1 MLLRR
6 LTLSGALAGQSK
18 SRSSS
23 MHEVVL
29 INLTGPDR
37 PGITR
42 DLSAILS
49 EHDVRVLD
57 IGQAVIHDT
66 LTLGMLVELPPES
79 DAHPVLKDVLFKA
92 HEWGLQVRFTPV
104 GLDDYERWVGA
115 QGQPRY
121 IMTLIGNRLTA
132 RHLRGLGDI
141 ATRHGLNI
149 DNITRLSGRV
159 SLRAESEQ
167 LRSCVEL
174 SLRGTPDDASAL
186 RGELLHLAQEL
197 SVDIAFQV
205 DDVYRRNRRLVAFD
219 MDSTLIQTEVIDELA
234 AEAGVGD
241 EVAAITEAAMNGELD
256 FSQSLEKRVALLEGL
271 DESVLELIAERLP
284 ITPGAERLIR
294 TLRSLDYTTVIL
306 SGGFNFFGRHLQERL
321 GIDYVFANELEIVD
335 GRLTG
340 RVEGEIVDG
349 ARKASLLKELAN
361 RENLRLEQTIA
372 VGDGANDLPML
383 DAAGLGIAFHAKP
396 KVRASAGQVISNLGL
411 DGILYLIGMS
421 DREVQQA

>member
-1 MLLRR
+1 M
-6 LTLSGALAGQSK
+6 S
-18 SRSSS
+18 
-23 MHEVVL
+23 EVIL
-29 INLTGPDR
+29 INLTGADR

-42 DLSAILS
+42 DLSAILAQ
-49 EHDVRVLD
+49 HDVRVLD

-66 LTLGMLVELPPES
+66 LTLGLLVEVPPES
-79 DAHPVLKDVLFKA
+79 ESHPVLKDVLFKA
-92 HEWGLQVRFTPV
+92 HEWDLQARFTPV
-104 GLDDYERWVGA
+104 GLEEYERWVRA
-115 QGQPRY
+115 QGQPRH
-121 IMTLIGNRLTA
+121 IMTLIGTQLTA
-132 RHLRGLGDI
+132 RHLEGLGDV

-159 SLRAESEQ
+159 SMQQQHEQ

-186 RGELLHLAQEL
+186 RGELLDLAQSL
-197 SVDIAFQV
+197 DVDIAFQV

-234 AEAGVGD
+234 AAAGVGD
-241 EVAAITEAAMNGELD
+241 EVSAITEAAMNGELD
-256 FSQSLEKRVALLEGL
+256 FKESLVKRVALLKGL
-271 DESVLELIAERLP
+271 EESVLEQIAARLP
-284 ITPGAERLIR
+284 LTPGAERLIR
-294 TLRSLDYTTVIL
+294 TLRSLGYRTAIL
-306 SGGFNFFGRHLQERL
+306 SGGFSFFGNDLQQRL
-321 GIDYVFANELEIVD
+321 GIDFVFANELEVED

-340 RVEGEIVDG
+340 RVSGEIVDG
-349 ARKASLLKELAN
+349 ARKAALLRELAHQAGI
-361 RENLRLEQTIA
+361 RLEQTIA

-396 KVRASAGQVISNLGL
+396 KVRASAEQVISNLGL

>member
-1 MLLRR
+1 
-6 LTLSGALAGQSK
+6 
-18 SRSSS
+18 

-42 DLSAILS
+42 DLSTILAEHAI
-49 EHDVRVLD
+49 RVLD

-79 DAHPVLKDVLFKA
+79 ASHPVLKDVLFKA
-92 HEWGLQVRFTPV
+92 HEWDLQARFTPI
-104 GLDDYERWVGA
+104 GSDAYERWVSA

-121 IMTLIGNRLTA
+121 IMTLIGERLTA
-132 RHLRGLGDI
+132 RHLQGLGDI

-149 DNITRLSGRV
+149 DKITRLSGRV
-159 SLRAESEQ
+159 SMKTANEE

-186 RGELLHLAQEL
+186 RGELLGLAQEL
-197 SVDIAFQV
+197 TVDVAFQV

-219 MDSTLIQTEVIDELA
+219 MDSTLVQAEVIDELA
-234 AEAGVGD
+234 AAAGVGE

-256 FSQSLEKRVALLEGL
+256 FVASLKRRVALLEGL
-271 DESVLELIAERLP
+271 DEAVLQTIADRLP
-284 ITPGAERLIR
+284 LSAGAERLIR
-294 TLRSLDYTTVIL
+294 TLKSLDYTTAIL
-306 SGGFNFFGRHLQERL
+306 SGGFNFFGRHLQKRL

-340 RVEGEIVDG
+340 RVAGEIVDG
-349 ARKASLLKELAN
+349 ARKAALLRELAS

-421 DREVQQA
+421 DREVQQARSE

>member
-1 MLLRR
+1 M
-6 LTLSGALAGQSK
+6 S
-18 SRSSS
+18 
-23 MHEVVL
+23 EVVL

-42 DLSAILS
+42 DLSAILAQ
-49 EHDVRVLD
+49 HDVRVLD

-66 LTLGMLVELPPES
+66 LTLGLLVALPSES
-79 DAHPVLKDVLFKA
+79 DSHPVLKDVLFKS
-92 HEWGLQVRFTPV
+92 HEWNLQARFTPIS
-104 GLDDYERWVGA
+104 LADYERWVDA
-115 QGQPRY
+115 QGQPRH

-132 RHLRGLGDI
+132 RHLEGLGDI

-159 SLRAESEQ
+159 SIATEHAEP
-167 LRSCVEL
+167 RSCVEL
-174 SLRGTPDDASAL
+174 SLRGTPDDASGL
-186 RGELLHLAQEL
+186 RGELLTLAQEL
-197 SVDIAFQV
+197 DVDIAFQV

-219 MDSTLIQTEVIDELA
+219 MDSTLIQTEVINELA

-241 EVAAITEAAMNGELD
+241 RVSEITEAAMNGELD
-256 FSQSLEKRVALLEGL
+256 FCQSLECRVALLEGL
-271 DESVLELIAERLP
+271 PESVLEKVAERLP

-294 TLRSLDYTTVIL
+294 TLRSLDYRTAIL
-306 SGGFNFFGRHLQERL
+306 SGGFTFFGEHLKRRL
-321 GIDYVFANELEIVD
+321 GIDYVFANELEIED

-340 RVEGEIVDG
+340 RVAGEIVDG
-349 ARKASLLKELAN
+349 ARKAALLSELAE
-361 RENLRLEQTIA
+361 REGLRLEQTIA

-396 KVRASAGQVISNLGL
+396 KVRAEAKQVISNLGL

-421 DREVQQA
+421 DREVHQA

>member
-1 MLLRR
+1 M
-6 LTLSGALAGQSK
+6 A
-18 SRSSS
+18 
-23 MHEVVL
+23 EVIL
-29 INLTGPDR
+29 INLTGRDR
-37 PGITR
+37 PGITSE
-42 DLSAILS
+42 LSAILAQ
-49 EHDVRVLD
+49 HDVRVLD

-66 LTLGMLVELPPES
+66 LTLGILVELPQES
-79 DAHPVLKDVLFKA
+79 ESHPVLKDLLFKT
-92 HEWGLQVRFTPV
+92 HEWDLQTRFTPV
-104 GLDDYERWVGA
+104 GVEEYERWVSA
-115 QGQPRY
+115 QGQQRH

-132 RHLRGLGDI
+132 RHLQGLGDV
-141 ATRHGLNI
+141 AMRHGLNI

-159 SLRAESEQ
+159 SLKKESEEP
-167 LRSCVEL
+167 RACVEL

-186 RGELLHLAQEL
+186 RGDLLSLAQEL
-197 SVDIAFQV
+197 DVDIAFQV

-234 AEAGVGD
+234 HAAGVGE

-256 FSQSLEKRVALLEGL
+256 FEQSLERRVGLLKGL
-271 DESVLELIAERLP
+271 DESVLGEIAERLP

-294 TLRSLDYTTVIL
+294 TLRSLDYRTAIL
-306 SGGFNFFGRHLQERL
+306 SGRFTFFGRHLQERL
-321 GIDYVFANELEIVD
+321 AIDYVFANELEIEN
-335 GRLTG
+335 GKLTG
-340 RVEGEIVDG
+340 RVSGQVVDG
-349 ARKASLLKELAN
+349 ARKAALLRELAE

-396 KVRASAGQVISNLGL
+396 KVRASAEQVISNLGP

>member
-1 MLLRR
+1 
-6 LTLSGALAGQSK
+6 
-18 SRSSS
+18 

-42 DLSAILS
+42 DLSTILA
-49 EHDVRVLD
+49 EHAVRVLD

-66 LTLGMLVELPPES
+66 LTLGMLIELPPES
-79 DAHPVLKDVLFKA
+79 ASHPVLKDVLFKA
-92 HEWGLQVRFTPV
+92 HEWDLQARFTPI
-104 GLDDYERWVGA
+104 GLDAYERWVSA

-121 IMTLIGNRLTA
+121 IMTLIGERLTA
-132 RHLRGLGDI
+132 RHLQGLGDI

-149 DNITRLSGRV
+149 DHITRLSGRV
-159 SLRAESEQ
+159 SLRTASEE

-186 RGELLHLAQEL
+186 RGELLGLAQEL
-197 SVDIAFQV
+197 SVDVAFQV

-234 AEAGVGD
+234 AEAGVGE
-241 EVAAITEAAMNGELD
+241 EVRAITEAAMNGELD
-256 FSQSLEKRVALLEGL
+256 FTESLRRRVALLEGL
-271 DESVLELIAERLP
+271 DERVLAEIAERLP
-284 ITPGAERLIR
+284 LSDGAERLIR
-294 TLRSLDYTTVIL
+294 TLRSLDYTTAIL
-306 SGGFNFFGRHLQERL
+306 SGGFNFFGRHLQKRL

-340 RVEGEIVDG
+340 RLQGEIVDG
-349 ARKASLLKELAN
+349 ARKAALLRELAAS
-361 RENLRLEQTIA
+361 ENLRLEQTIA

-396 KVRASAGQVISNLGL
+396 KVRESAGQVISNLGL

-421 DREVQQA
+421 DREVQQARSE

>member
-1 MLLRR
+1 M
-6 LTLSGALAGQSK
+6 S
-18 SRSSS
+18 
-23 MHEVVL
+23 EVIL

-42 DLSAILS
+42 DLSTILAN
-49 EHDVRVLD
+49 HDIRVLD

-66 LTLGMLVELPPES
+66 LTLGILVEMPPEAES
-79 DAHPVLKDVLFKA
+79 HPVLKDVLFKT
-92 HEWGLQVRFTPV
+92 HEWDLQARFTPV
-104 GLDDYERWVGA
+104 PLDEYERWVGE

-121 IMTLIGNRLTA
+121 IMTLIGSRLTA
-132 RHLRGLGDI
+132 RHLEGLGDV

-159 SLRAESEQ
+159 SLRTSGDE

-174 SLRGTPDDASAL
+174 SLRGTPDDSSAL
-186 RGELLHLAQEL
+186 RGALLALAQEL
-197 SVDIAFQV
+197 DVDIAFQV

-234 AEAGVGD
+234 EAAGVG
-241 EVAAITEAAMNGELD
+241 ERVSAITDAAMNGELD
-256 FSQSLEKRVALLEGL
+256 FEQSLVQRVALLEGL
-271 DESVLELIAERLP
+271 DEGVLSKIAERLP
-284 ITPGAERLIR
+284 IMPGAERLIR
-294 TLRSLDYTTVIL
+294 TLRSLGYRTAIL
-306 SGGFNFFGRHLQERL
+306 SGGFTYFGEHLKEQL
-321 GIDYVFANELEIVD
+321 GIDYVYANELEIKN
-335 GRLTG
+335 GKLTG
-340 RVEGEIVDG
+340 RVTGPVVDG
-349 ARKASLLKELAN
+349 ARKAALLRELAE

-396 KVRASAGQVISNLGL
+396 KVRASAEQVISNLGL

>member
-1 MLLRR
+1 M
-6 LTLSGALAGQSK
+6 S
-18 SRSSS
+18 
-23 MHEVVL
+23 EVIL

-42 DLSAILS
+42 DLSTILAN
-49 EHDVRVLD
+49 HDIRVLD

-66 LTLGMLVELPPES
+66 LTLGILVEMPPEAES
-79 DAHPVLKDVLFKA
+79 HPVLKDVLFKT
-92 HEWGLQVRFTPV
+92 HEWDLQARFTPV
-104 GLDDYERWVGA
+104 PLDEYERWVGE
-115 QGQPRY
+115 QGQPRH
-121 IMTLIGNRLTA
+121 IMTLIGSRLTA
-132 RHLRGLGDI
+132 RHLEGLGDV

-159 SLRAESEQ
+159 SLCTPGDE

-174 SLRGTPDDASAL
+174 SLRGTPDDSSAL
-186 RGELLHLAQEL
+186 RGDLLALAQEL
-197 SVDIAFQV
+197 DVDIAFQV

-234 AEAGVGD
+234 EAAGVG
-241 EVAAITEAAMNGELD
+241 ERVSAITEAAMNGELD
-256 FSQSLEKRVALLEGL
+256 FEQSLVQRVALLEGL
-271 DESVLELIAERLP
+271 DEGVLSKIAERLP
-284 ITPGAERLIR
+284 IMPGAERLIR
-294 TLRSLDYTTVIL
+294 TLRSLGYRTAIL
-306 SGGFNFFGRHLQERL
+306 SGGFTYFGEHLKEQL
-321 GIDYVFANELEIVD
+321 GIDYVYANELEIKN
-335 GRLTG
+335 GKLTG
-340 RVEGEIVDG
+340 RVTGPVVDG
-349 ARKASLLKELAN
+349 ARKAALLRELAE

-396 KVRASAGQVISNLGL
+396 KVRASAEQVISNLGL

>member
-1 MLLRR
+1 M
-6 LTLSGALAGQSK
+6 A
-18 SRSSS
+18 
-23 MHEVVL
+23 EVIL

-37 PGITR
+37 PGITSE
-42 DLSAILS
+42 LSAILAQ
-49 EHDVRVLD
+49 HDVRVLD

-66 LTLGMLVELPPES
+66 LTLGILVELPQES
-79 DAHPVLKDVLFKA
+79 ESHPVLKDLLFKT
-92 HEWGLQVRFTPV
+92 HEWDLQTRFTPV
-104 GLDDYERWVGA
+104 GVEEYERWVSA
-115 QGQPRY
+115 QGQQRH

-132 RHLRGLGDI
+132 RHLQGLGDV
-141 ATRHGLNI
+141 AMRHGLNI

-159 SLRAESEQ
+159 SLTRENEEPRA
-167 LRSCVEL
+167 CVEL

-186 RGELLHLAQEL
+186 RGDLLSLAQEL
-197 SVDIAFQV
+197 DVDIAFQV

-234 AEAGVGD
+234 HAAGVGE

-256 FSQSLEKRVALLEGL
+256 FEQSLERRVGLLKGL
-271 DESVLELIAERLP
+271 DESVLGEIAERLP

-294 TLRSLDYTTVIL
+294 TLRSLDYRTAIL

-335 GRLTG
+335 GKLTG
-340 RVEGEIVDG
+340 RVSGQIVDG
-349 ARKASLLKELAN
+349 ARKAALLRELAE

-396 KVRASAGQVISNLGL
+396 KVRASAEQVISNLGL

>member
-1 MLLRR
+1 M
-6 LTLSGALAGQSK
+6 S
-18 SRSSS
+18 
-23 MHEVVL
+23 EVIL

-42 DLSAILS
+42 DLSTILAN
-49 EHDVRVLD
+49 HDIRVLD

-66 LTLGMLVELPPES
+66 LTLGILVEMPPEAES
-79 DAHPVLKDVLFKA
+79 HPVLKDVLFKT
-92 HEWGLQVRFTPV
+92 HEWDLQARFTPV
-104 GLDDYERWVGA
+104 PLDEYERWVGE
-115 QGQPRY
+115 QGQPRH
-121 IMTLIGNRLTA
+121 IMTLIGSRLTA
-132 RHLRGLGDI
+132 RHLEGLGDV

-159 SLRAESEQ
+159 SLRTPGDE

-174 SLRGTPDDASAL
+174 SLRGTPDDSSAL
-186 RGELLHLAQEL
+186 RGDLLALAQEL
-197 SVDIAFQV
+197 DVDIAFQV

-234 AEAGVGD
+234 EAAGVG
-241 EVAAITEAAMNGELD
+241 ERVSAITEAAMNGELD
-256 FSQSLEKRVALLEGL
+256 FEQSLVQRVALLEGL
-271 DESVLELIAERLP
+271 DEGVLSKIAERLP
-284 ITPGAERLIR
+284 IMPGAERLIR
-294 TLRSLDYTTVIL
+294 TLRSLGYRTAIL
-306 SGGFNFFGRHLQERL
+306 SGGFTYFGEHLKEQF
-321 GIDYVFANELEIVD
+321 GIDYVYANELEIKN
-335 GRLTG
+335 GKLTG
-340 RVEGEIVDG
+340 RVTGPVVDG
-349 ARKASLLKELAN
+349 ARKAALLRELAE

-396 KVRASAGQVISNLGL
+396 KVRASAEQVISNLGL

>member
-1 MLLRR
+1 MEPDM
-6 LTLSGALAGQSK
+6 S
-18 SRSSS
+18 
-23 MHEVVL
+23 EVIL
-29 INLTGPDR
+29 INLTGADR

-42 DLSAILS
+42 DLSAILAS
-49 EHDVRVLD
+49 HDVRVLD

-66 LTLGMLVELPPES
+66 LTLGILVEVPPES
-79 DAHPVLKDVLFKA
+79 ESHPVLKDVLFKA
-92 HEWGLQVRFTPV
+92 HEWDLQARFTPV
-104 GLDDYERWVGA
+104 GIEEYERWVAA

-121 IMTLIGNRLTA
+121 IMTLIGSRLTA
-132 RHLRGLGDI
+132 RHLEGLGDV

-159 SLRAESEQ
+159 SMRIANEQ
-167 LRSCVEL
+167 QRSCVEL

-186 RGELLHLAQEL
+186 RGELLELAQEL
-197 SVDIAFQV
+197 DVDIAFQV

-234 AEAGVGD
+234 AEAGVGE
-241 EVAAITEAAMNGELD
+241 EVAAITESAMNGELD
-256 FSQSLEKRVALLEGL
+256 FRESLERRVALLEGL
-271 DESVLELIAERLP
+271 DASVLEKIATRLP
-284 ITPGAERLIR
+284 LTPGAERLIR
-294 TLRSLDYTTVIL
+294 TLRSLDYRTAIL
-306 SGGFNFFGRHLQERL
+306 SGGFDFFGRHLQQRL
-321 GIDYVFANELEIVD
+321 GIDFVFANELEIVD

-340 RVEGEIVDG
+340 RVKGEIVDG
-349 ARKASLLKELAN
+349 VRKAALLRQLAE
-361 RENLRLEQTIA
+361 REGLRLEQTIA

-396 KVRASAGQVISNLGL
+396 KVRASAEQVISNLGL